1 MHAFIRKGD
10 SLWEAGGEV
19 LEGHYLCDGQP
30 IACQGDAVRCNLHGL
45 TVIAEGSD
53 LIEID
58 GCPVALHAHRCA
70 CGCSLVSSMPDTLA
84 AS

>member
-1 MHAFIRKGD
+1 MGLADRGVQQVKAKRAVKFMRRH
-10 SLWEAGGEV
+10 V
-19 LEGHYLCDGQP
+19 LDVALG
-30 IACQGDAVRCNLHGL
+30 
-45 TVIAEGSD
+45 TVAMVVGV
-53 LIEID
+53 

>member
-1 MHAFIRKGD
+1 MRAFIRKGD
-10 SLWEAGGEV
+10 TLQEAGGEV
-19 LEGHYLCDGQP
+19 LEGHYFCDDQP

-53 LIEID
+53 LVEID
-58 GCPVALHAHRCA
+58 GSPVALEGHRCA
-70 CGCSLVSSMPDTLA
+70 CGCALVSSLPDTLA